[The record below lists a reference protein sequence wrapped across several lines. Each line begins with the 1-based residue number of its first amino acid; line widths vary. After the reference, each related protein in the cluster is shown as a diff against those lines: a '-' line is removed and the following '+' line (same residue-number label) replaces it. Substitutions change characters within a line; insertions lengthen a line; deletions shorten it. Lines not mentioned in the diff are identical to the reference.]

1 MVSWYY
7 LVSYLVW
14 YFSWYSIVRHFYGI
28 VTTLVH
34 CHLNYCIIVLI
45 VTNVVFDICMDQ
57 TYTVIYRIHQ
67 NRSSPWIVAFQ
78 SNGLRPNAGQ
88 TNPVD
93 LRDMLTS
100 ACPRSLSHFLLS
112 ISSLALIRG
121 TVILHSSSRFKQTL
135 STAFHPS
142 SSPSLTHIHKSLPFG
157 FAHKCIFPLS
167 HLYQT
172 SQGLTPR
179 WKRVCQGCFLP
190 WAGHMSPADHKK
202 ILRPAV
208 LANTHT
214 SHRNDKRSDKDT
226 HSIMHRSTSTYLL
239 FPTRSTRLLSV
250 LMPSVM
256 GDDCTACYLFR

>member
-1 MVSWYY
+1 MW
-7 LVSYLVW
+7 
-14 YFSWYSIVRHFYGI
+14 
-28 VTTLVH
+28 
-34 CHLNYCIIVLI
+34 CLI
-45 VTNVVFDICMDQ
+45 SAWIKL
-57 TYTVIYRIHQ
+57 TVIYRIHQ

-112 ISSLALIRG
+112 ISSLTLIRG

-179 WKRVCQGCFLP
+179 WKRVCQGAFCLERGTCLLQTIKRYCGRLY
-190 WAGHMSPADHKK
+190 W
-202 ILRPAV
+202 L
-208 LANTHT
+208 THT
-214 SHRNDKRSDKDT
+214 LHTEMINDQIKIHTQSCIEAHQHTFSFPLVPPACYLCWCPVSWAMTALHVISSDKDV
-226 HSIMHRSTSTYLL
+226 SILL
-239 FPTRSTRLLSV
+239 RGLLKSYWSLLS
-250 LMPSVM
+250 LS
-256 GDDCTACYLFR
+256 CY